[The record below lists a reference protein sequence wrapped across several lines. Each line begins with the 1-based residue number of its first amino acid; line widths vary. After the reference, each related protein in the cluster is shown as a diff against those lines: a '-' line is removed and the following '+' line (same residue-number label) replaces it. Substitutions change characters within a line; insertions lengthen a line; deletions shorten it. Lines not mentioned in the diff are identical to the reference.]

1 MDDYTSCETNL
12 KIPISSWGRTS
23 LALKRSQIE
32 IDRGRLS
39 SEGDWVLYML
49 DFLVAGDKKRN
60 APKSHSVSVRRSR
73 VELPHHFW
81 HYLLR
86 VARLPISPPAL
97 KSGTKIRNIFLI
109 SGIFLEKL
117 LKVIFEDS

>member
-39 SEGDWVLYML
+39 SEGGWVLYLL
-49 DFLVAGDKKRN
+49 DSSSPGTKNGRPRRVIPFLCAGAESN
-60 APKSHSVSVRRSR
+60 CHT
-73 VELPHHFW
+73 
-81 HYLLR
+81 
-86 VARLPISPPAL
+86 I
-97 KSGTKIRNIFLI
+97 SGTT
-109 SGIFLEKL
+109 S
-117 LKVIFEDS
+117 

>member
-39 SEGDWVLYML
+39 SEGGWVLYL
-49 DFLVAGDKKRN
+49 RDFLVAGDKKRN
-60 APKSHSVSVRRSR
+60 AQKSHSVFCAQEQSR
-73 VELPHHFW
+73 TATPFLALPPESSASTNFATCAQKW
-81 HYLLR
+81 DKDKEYFFDF
-86 VARLPISPPAL
+86 
-97 KSGTKIRNIFLI
+97 RNF
-109 SGIFLEKL
+109 S
-117 LKVIFEDS
+117 

>member
-39 SEGDWVLYML
+39 SEGGWVLYML
-49 DFLVAGDKKRN
+49 D
-60 APKSHSVSVRRSR
+60 SS
-73 VELPHHFW
+73 
-81 HYLLR
+81 
-86 VARLPISPPAL
+86 SP
-97 KSGTKIRNIFLI
+97 
-109 SGIFLEKL
+109 GIE
-117 LKVIFEDS
+117 

>member
-1 MDDYTSCETNL
+1 ML
-12 KIPISSWGRTS
+12 RRVIP
-23 LALKRSQIE
+23 
-32 IDRGRLS
+32 
-39 SEGDWVLYML
+39 
-49 DFLVAGDKKRN
+49 FF
-60 APKSHSVSVRRSR
+60 VRRSR

-117 LKVIFEDS
+117 LKVIFEDSWNRLNQHFCIEDIFPLVDEDGNLGCGIVNDDIGIPQGRF